1 MRGKPK
7 FAVAITAISLAPVS
21 GGIAAAGAQARNQV
35 LSGTEVLS
43 GTTTTTGGFARCGIH
58 QRPLYGW
65 TRVGVTCSASGTAT
79 GPYPGPFSE
88 TGHAHLL
95 AMGGGCIIGSRPGWG
110 SIGIGFTI
118 NSGATT
124 ISGTI
129 HNDLRS
135 GVLFWCCI
143 GSFDPSISFG
153 PSVGTYTATI
163 QTPGQTPQPIS
174 GAAAVS
180 GGHLYTAKGSQEPLT
195 ATLTLP

>member
-1 MRGKPK
+1 VRGQKK
-7 FAVAITAISLAPVS
+7 FALAITAISLAAVN
-21 GGIAAAGAQARNQV
+21 GGIAAAGAQPQNQV

-43 GTTTTTGGFARCGIH
+43 GTTTTTGGSARCDDH
-58 QRPLYGW
+58 PWLPPESW
-65 TRVGVTCSASGTAT
+65 TRVGLNFNASGTAT
-79 GPYPGPFSE
+79 GPYPGPFTE
-88 TGHAHLL
+88 TGHAGLRSP
-95 AMGGGCIIGSRPGWG
+95 GPCTSGPGSGN
-110 SIGIGFTI
+110 IGIGFTI

-129 HNDLRS
+129 HNRLS
-135 GVLFWCCI
+135 GLLFWCC
-143 GSFDPSISFG
+143 SISFG

-180 GGHLYTAKGSQEPLT
+180 GAHLYPTKGSQEPLT